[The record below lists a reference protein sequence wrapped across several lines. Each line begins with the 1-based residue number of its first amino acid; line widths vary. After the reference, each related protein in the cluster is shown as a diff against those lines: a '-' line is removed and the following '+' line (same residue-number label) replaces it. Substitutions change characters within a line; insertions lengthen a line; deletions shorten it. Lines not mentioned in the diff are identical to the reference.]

1 MSMDFGSFFSTT
13 GSSSSSNMSSFL
25 SDYASIKNGS
35 YGKLLKAYYKQNGSS
50 STSSS
55 TSSTKTTK
63 TTVDDIIAE
72 KMQRS
77 NKTESAE
84 SKAYTKVM
92 SSTSDLQKSVDKL
105 SKDSLFEQ
113 KLLTSTDE
121 NGVETTEFGYDKEEI
136 YSALSDFVKSYN
148 SVLTA
153 ANSVDN
159 SSINSRVESIE
170 KITNDNSDA
179 LKQFGITINADNSLS
194 LDKDTFMKAD
204 VKAVQNMFKDTIYSS
219 VLKANADMISD
230 NAHYEQLRA
239 NTYTYDGTFDSAYNS
254 GSTYSSTI

>member
-1 MSMDFGSFFSTT
+1 MSMDFGSFFSST
-13 GSSSSSNMSSFL
+13 GSSNSSNMSNFL

-35 YGKLLKAYYKQNGSS
+35 YGRLMKAYYKQTGSS
-50 STSSS
+50 STSST
-55 TSSTKTTK
+55 TSSTKKTK

-77 NKTESAE
+77 RKTESAE

-92 SSTSDLQKSVDKL
+92 TSTNDLQKSVDKL
-105 SKDSLFEQ
+105 SRDSLFEQ
-113 KLLTSTDE
+113 KLLTSKDE
-121 NGVETTEFGYDKEEI
+121 NGVETTQFGYDKDEI
-136 YSALSDFVKSYN
+136 YNAVNDFVKSYN

-153 ANSVDN
+153 ANSANN
-159 SSINSRVESIE
+159 SSINSRMASIE
-170 KITNDNSDA
+170 KITNENSDA
-179 LKQFGITINADNSLS
+179 LKQLGITIKADNSLS
-194 LDKDTFMKAD
+194 IDKDTFMKAD

-219 VLKANADMISD
+219 VLKANADMMRD

-254 GSTYSSTI
+254 GSTYSSTM